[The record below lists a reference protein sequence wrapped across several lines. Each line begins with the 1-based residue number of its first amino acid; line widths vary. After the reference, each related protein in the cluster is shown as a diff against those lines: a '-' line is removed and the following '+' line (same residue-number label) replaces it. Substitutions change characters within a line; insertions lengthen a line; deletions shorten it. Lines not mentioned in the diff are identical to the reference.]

1 MARAPYWLNPIPWPH
16 PLPVKVR
23 SPPVAPAGEE
33 KLSATTAVSTASFGK
48 ILNIREWYVG
58 EKTLEAI
65 EVSEPLGFDPA
76 SGHHVENEA
85 EDSQ

>member
-1 MARAPYWLNPIPWPH
+1 M
-16 PLPVKVR
+16 
-23 SPPVAPAGEE
+23 APAGEE
-33 KLSATTAVSTASFGK
+33 KLSATTAVTAANFGK

-76 SGHHVENEA
+76 PDHHVENEA